1 MPDIKLNKIEPNRLN
16 PRLEFTKAG
25 LDELSDSIKQVGLI
39 EPIIVRPKDGKFEVV
54 VGERRYRAAQQAG
67 LSKVPA
73 VIRELSDDEVIELNL
88 IENIHREDLSAV
100 EKGKACA
107 ELLEAYPERY
117 SGVRALARGLGVSD
131 TTVREWLN
139 AQSMPARIQK
149 LIAPETSSRSIPKG
163 KIDYYTA
170 SAISR
175 TVTEPERAAELV
187 EEVANRRVPR
197 RLAVQ
202 VAKEVERKP
211 KKPVEDI
218 FHEAIESASAVLPFS
233 RKHADDILT
242 GIKTQTSR
250 KGKDPRIQPGAVIR
264 ASITHFADLK
274 IKSVSRK
281 RLGDFD
287 EEDANREGG
296 YSLSEFKKV
305 WKRLHGEWD
314 PEETVHLIEF
324 ELGKEV

>member
-1 MPDIKLNKIEPNRLN
+1 MPDIELKKIEPNRLN

-67 LSKVPA
+67 LSAVPA
-73 VIRELSDDEVIELNL
+73 IIREFSDEEVIELNL

-107 ELLEAYPERY
+107 DLLESFPEKYP
-117 SGVRALARGLGVSD
+117 SQRALARGIGVSS
-131 TTVREWLN
+131 TTIREWLN
-139 AQSMPARIQK
+139 AESMPARIQK
-149 LIAPETSSRSIPKG
+149 LIAPETSSRSIPRG

-187 EEVANRRVPR
+187 EEIASRRVPR
-197 RLAVQ
+197 RVAVQ

-211 KKPVEDI
+211 EKPVEDI
-218 FHEAIESASAVLPFS
+218 FHEAIKSATAVLPFS
-233 RKHADDILT
+233 RKHAEDILT
-242 GIKTQTSR
+242 GIKIQTSR

-281 RLGDFD
+281 KLGDFT
-287 EEDANREGG
+287 EDDAKREGG

-305 WKRLHGEWD
+305 WKRLHNEWD
-314 PEETVHLIEF
+314 PDETVHLIEF
-324 ELGKEV
+324 ELAKEV